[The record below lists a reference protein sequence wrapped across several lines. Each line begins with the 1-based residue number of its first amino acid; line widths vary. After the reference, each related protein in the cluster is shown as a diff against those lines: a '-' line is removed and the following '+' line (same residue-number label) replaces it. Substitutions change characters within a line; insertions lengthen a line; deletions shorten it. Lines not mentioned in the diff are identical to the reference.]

1 MFKHI
6 ALIPSLAA
14 LLLVVLTVNLGA
26 WQLRRADEKRTLQSQ
41 RESMARSVP
50 APWELGGAS
59 NGVQSPPVAGQS
71 ILLRGEFLEHKTVFL
86 DNRSRNGMA
95 GLHVLTPLRL
105 VGSTGPTSEPVY
117 VLVLRG
123 WVARPRGEHS
133 LLPTVKPLAGLQ
145 NISGLVQMD
154 LGKAPYLNAV
164 TPSSI
169 GVAWPHLTLAQYK
182 AVSELPIQPFLL
194 RQFSSSPD
202 DLLRDWPAPANEIDK
217 HLGYA
222 FQWFALALTVIGLWL
237 YFSLIKPPIRP
248 RPTTAVQ

>member
-1 MFKHI
+1 MFKNI

-26 WQLRRADEKRTLQSQ
+26 WQLRRADEKRTLQTQ
-41 RESMARSVP
+41 RESMARTVP
-50 APWELGGAS
+50 GAWELGQAS
-59 NGVQSPPVAGQS
+59 TTAQAQPVAGQS
-71 ILLRGEFLEHKTVFL
+71 IAIRGEFLENKTVFL

-95 GLHVLTPLRL
+95 GLHVLTPMRL
-105 VGSTGPTSEPVY
+105 SGTTGPTSEPVY

-145 NISGLVQMD
+145 EISGLVQMD

-164 TPSSI
+164 TPASI
-169 GVAWPHLTLAQYK
+169 GHAWPHLTLEQYK
-182 AVSELPIQPFLL
+182 SVSKLPIQPFLL

-222 FQWFALALTVIGLWL
+222 FQWFALALTIVGLWL

-248 RPTTAVQ
+248 RPTNASQ